1 MTHVVGESIDMMMSG
16 TTEVSNNE
24 DGDVNIDEDGDDDVV
39 ALVE

>member
-1 MTHVVGESIDMMMSG
+1 MMMSG

-24 DGDVNIDEDGDDDVV
+24 DGDVNIDEDDDVVVV